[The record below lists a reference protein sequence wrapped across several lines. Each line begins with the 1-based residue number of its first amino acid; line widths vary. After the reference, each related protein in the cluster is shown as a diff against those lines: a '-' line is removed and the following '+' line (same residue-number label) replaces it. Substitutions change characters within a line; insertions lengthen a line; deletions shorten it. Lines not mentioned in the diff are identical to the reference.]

1 MSCDRVQDGGAGH
14 TQQQVQGVHEGR
26 RETQDGSQVHP
37 PEKLYISNRVAPD
50 AELAGYP
57 AAGYPANNLAGYPVK
72 TKFNSIIKN
81 KYYFV

>member
-57 AAGYPANNLAGYPVK
+57 VK